1 MLPGATLFVAVC
13 TQRDFWPGGAA
24 ALVDGA
30 TAANVATLVGVGARL
45 RIRTG
50 GICCLHDSWPRGS
63 APDRTSVASTT
74 APALATHCLVG
85 TAGADFAPG
94 GAPALPVIVVAA
106 GSVAPALDRVHAYYV
121 ASGCDAG
128 VDAGTLHARVFDHL
142 AAGVRDAVVF
152 GAGVEYGLAHAVDAL
167 LHRRVRTHV
176 SLDAA
181 AAVDD
186 AAAQLVIAD
195 WKRRGVDVATT
206 ATLIRLLERT
216 ATS

>member
-24 ALVDGA
+24 ALVDDA
-30 TAANVATLVGVGARL
+30 TAVNVATLVGVAGRL

-50 GICCLHDSWPRGS
+50 GICCVHDSWPRGS
-63 APDRTSVASTT
+63 APDRTSVSSVT
-74 APALATHCLVG
+74 APALAAHCLAG
-85 TAGADFAPG
+85 TAGADIAPG
-94 GAPALPVIVVAA
+94 CAPAPPVIVVAA
-106 GSVAPALDRVHAYYV
+106 GSVAPALDRAHAYYV
-121 ASGCDAG
+121 ASGCGAG
-128 VDAGTLHARVFDHL
+128 VDAGALHTRVFDHL
-142 AAGVRDAVVF
+142 AAGVGDAVVF

-167 LHRRVRTHV
+167 LRRRVRTHV
-176 SLDAA
+176 PLDAA

-186 AAAQLVIAD
+186 AAAQLVMAD